1 MDLNQ
6 VTISASD
13 LYRAV
18 QFYECLGL
26 RMIVD
31 SRPRYVRMIMP
42 RGNTTLSIP
51 HRDHVTGDDCA
62 PILYFESESLDHL
75 VDNLQLSGVSFD
87 QYPVDQRWGWREAHL
102 KDPDGNRLIL
112 YYAAENRK
120 NPPWRISAHAFTMQ
134 PYLKDW
140 IFLPEKSDYTF
151 GTKPSAATY
160 RLRPN
165 PDGIHATLNWTIE
178 GQESFAEYAMV
189 LDGKQHKIDESRSV
203 RCYFEKDQI
212 VSEQYKNNRMI
223 ARAIRNVILGGLLSV
238 AFEHYPENKDSY
250 TNLQIYRPL
259 M

>member
-42 RGNTTLSIP
+42 CGNATLSIH
-51 HRDHVTGDDCA
+51 HRDHVTDDDSA

-120 NPPWRISAHAFTMQ
+120 NPPWRISAHAFTMH
-134 PYLKDW
+134 PYLRDW
-140 IFLPEKSDYTF
+140 IFLPEKSKYTF
-151 GTKPSAATY
+151 GPKPSAATY
-160 RLRPN
+160 CLKPIQ
-165 PDGIHATLNWTIE
+165 DGIHATLNWTIDS
-178 GQESFAEYAMV
+178 QDSFAEYVMV
-189 LDGKQHKIDESRSV
+189 LDGKQHKIDATRSI
-203 RCYFEKDQI
+203 RCYFENGGI

-223 ARAIRNVILGGLLSV
+223 ARTIRNVILGGLLSV
-238 AFEHYPENKDSY
+238 VLEHYPGNEESY
-250 TNLQIYRPL
+250 TNIQIYRPL